1 MNNGRQSNKVNFMYL
16 IKYYIFD
23 LYMYTHTYM
32 CTSLWDCISSKKSQV
47 FRVKNPSK
55 SDGCLFVLCQN
66 DLELGE
72 MPADLKK
79 MMISMGGNV
88 GGRGGFGGA
97 GGGMG
102 GGGRRNPF
110 SQGGGGGG
118 YGGDGLF

>member
-1 MNNGRQSNKVNFMYL
+1 MCQCVCSF
-16 IKYYIFD
+16 I
-23 LYMYTHTYM
+23 LY
-32 CTSLWDCISSKKSQV
+32 
-47 FRVKNPSK
+47 
-55 SDGCLFVLCQN
+55 

-102 GGGRRNPF
+102 GGVLLKQSNKAQVRGLVPSNPPPVITW
-110 SQGGGGGG
+110 QRVL
-118 YGGDGLF
+118 YRYT

>member
-1 MNNGRQSNKVNFMYL
+1 MTSTC
-16 IKYYIFD
+16 I
-23 LYMYTHTYM
+23 HT

-79 MMISMGGNV
+79 MMTSMGGNV

-97 GGGMG
+97 GDGMG
-102 GGGRRNPF
+102 GGVILMRQ
-110 SQGGGGGG
+110 SQM
-118 YGGDGLF
+118 

>member
-1 MNNGRQSNKVNFMYL
+1 MCVF
-16 IKYYIFD
+16 
-23 LYMYTHTYM
+23 LY
-32 CTSLWDCISSKKSQV
+32 
-47 FRVKNPSK
+47 
-55 SDGCLFVLCQN
+55 

-102 GGGRRNPF
+102 GGVILMRQ
-110 SQGGGGGG
+110 SQM
-118 YGGDGLF
+118 